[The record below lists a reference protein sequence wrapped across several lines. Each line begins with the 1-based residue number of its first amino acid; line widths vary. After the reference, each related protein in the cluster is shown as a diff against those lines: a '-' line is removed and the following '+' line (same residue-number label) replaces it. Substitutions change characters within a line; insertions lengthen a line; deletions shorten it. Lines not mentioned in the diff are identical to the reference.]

1 MRALREICVLFAIIF
16 GCAAFSSIY
25 NLFNENRASS
35 IPELLML
42 FVAMTALT
50 VFCILGAKKAGDR
63 AKETGSGVIVK
74 TKIADAYGKTSA
86 TSAVVRGVV
95 GNMVAGSVGAV
106 VGASTAKS
114 NRSTTFLIFYKNGKK
129 ATRTVPNNSLE
140 YQKYIKYL
148 DE

>member
-1 MRALREICVLFAIIF
+1 MIKQMLAWFFAILGVCMVIGAFTAQKGIAYGLLCVLIGGAFCAI
-16 GCAAFSSIY
+16 AFL
-25 NLFNENRASS
+25 LFKSVKDS
-35 IPELLML
+35 
-42 FVAMTALT
+42 
-50 VFCILGAKKAGDR
+50 
-63 AKETGSGVIVK
+63 GSTTIVK
-74 TKIADAYGKTSA
+74 TKIVDAFGKTSVSSAA
-86 TSAVVRGVV
+86 TRGVV
-95 GNMVAGSVGAV
+95 GNMVAGPVGAV